1 MAPDTLDTF
10 DKVCMN
16 HRSALRGTVL
26 CLNVTLALLL
36 AVVAVRGGVLA
47 SQQQNQPQPPKAA
60 NEQRESDAAKAKQ
73 RVAQLKKL
81 KLIETLDMNEQTA
94 EKFFVRYNAEQKK
107 VDDAIK
113 ALNDAMRELDKL
125 LSQDPKKVAPEQFKP
140 LSDVVLE
147 KQAQMQTAVSERLR
161 SIRSVLDERQYAKF
175 LLFEQKFQEQVRK
188 TLLDVK
194 REEKKAEQPAAVPQ
208 KK

>member
-1 MAPDTLDTF
+1 
-10 DKVCMN
+10 MN
-16 HRSALRGTVL
+16 HRSALCRAVL
-26 CLNVTLALLL
+26 RLNVALALIL
-36 AVVAVRGGVLA
+36 AVAAMPLGSVFA
-47 SQQQNQPQPPKAA
+47 SQQSNQTPTPKAS
-60 NEQRESDAAKAKQ
+60 EQRESDAAKAKQ

-113 ALNDAMRELDKL
+113 ALNDAMRELEKL
-125 LSQDPKKVAPEQFKP
+125 LSQDPKKVMPEQFKP

-194 REEKKAEQPAAVPQ
+194 REEKKAEQPAAVSP